1 MEKETK
7 VEAVK
12 FIVVGG
18 SVSALHLLFV
28 YVLTSLLSVW
38 YLYSVIVSYTCA
50 NVLNFLLQKFFVR
63 KNFNTETIKIQFLAY
78 TGVSLVHLS
87 LNAFLM
93 YILVDFYLWSYL
105 PTQALIVFLL
115 AVATFFINR
124 ICIFR

>member
-63 KNFNTETIKIQFLAY
+63 KDMKTETIKMQFFTY
-78 TGVSLVHLS
+78 TGVSLIHLG
-87 LNAFLM
+87 LNALLM
-93 YILVDFYLWSYL
+93 YILVDFFIWPYL